1 MEGSIVHLQLEDVR
15 VVNQLVVT
23 YDLGQELKG
32 EVFFTVNRVPSQ
44 TLPR

>member
-1 MEGSIVHLQLEDVR
+1 VR

-32 EVFFTVNRVPSQ
+32 EVFFTVNHVPSQ